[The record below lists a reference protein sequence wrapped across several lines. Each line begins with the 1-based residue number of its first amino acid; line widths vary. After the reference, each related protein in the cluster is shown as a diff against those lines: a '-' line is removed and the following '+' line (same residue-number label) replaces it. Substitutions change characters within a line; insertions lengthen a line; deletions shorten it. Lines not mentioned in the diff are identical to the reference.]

1 MKLGFIGAG
10 NMGGAILRGFINQ
23 KIIAAQDI
31 YVIRKNKELL
41 NKMAGDLGIVPCTDY
56 KELIENC
63 DIVFMAVKPVM
74 FKEILNDISAD
85 LNKYKPLL
93 VSMAAG
99 LEISDI
105 EKMADYTGAIIR
117 IMPNINA
124 EIAMSATAYCGNK
137 ACSQENLAT
146 IENLFSTIG
155 LATAVAE
162 GLFPVFTGIAGCSP
176 AFVYMFI
183 DGLAR
188 GAVKNGMNK
197 KQALEISAQAVL
209 GSAAMF
215 LKSNQHPFELVDKVC
230 SPGGTTIAGVCELQ
244 EYRFDS
250 ALVSAVD
257 ATIKKDKELRK

>member
-23 KIIAAQDI
+23 KIVSPQDI
-31 YVIRKNKELL
+31 CVIRKNKELL
-41 NKMAGDLGIVPCTDY
+41 NKMAEELGIIPCESY
-56 KELIENC
+56 EQLIKGC

-74 FKEILNDISAD
+74 FKEILKEISTP

-105 EKMADYTGAIIR
+105 EKMADYTGEIVR

-137 ACSQENLAT
+137 SCSNEKLAT

-155 LATAVAE
+155 LATPVAE
-162 GLFPVFTGIAGCSP
+162 NLFPVFTGIAGCSP

-188 GAVKNGMNK
+188 GAVKHGMNK

-215 LKSNQHPFELVDKVC
+215 LKSGQHPYQLVDKVC

-244 EYRFDS
+244 EYKFDS
-250 ALVSAVD
+250 ALVSAVE
-257 ATIKKDKELRK
+257 ATIKRDKELKK